1 VNSVRLIVIGR
12 EGQAARALA
21 ERVPAHGVTAVLLGR
36 PQLDLADPSGI
47 EDLLAEA
54 GGDLIVNA
62 AAYTAVDQ
70 AEAEPD
76 LANAINGVGAGVIAG
91 IAATMGVPLIHL
103 STDYV
108 FDGAAERPY
117 REDDAP
123 CPVGVYG
130 SSKLLGEQAVASET
144 PNHTILR
151 TAWVYSPFG
160 RNFAKTMLR
169 LAREREEIAVVA
181 DQHGS
186 PTSAL
191 DIADGI
197 IAVGRNLLARPDE
210 TDLRGIFHMTGS
222 GFATWADFATEIF
235 QESARF
241 GGPAA
246 RVRPIATA
254 EYLTSAK
261 RPANS
266 RLDCSKLARIHS
278 VTLPVWQTSLEP
290 CVQRL
295 IEEARAQETHP

>member
-1 VNSVRLIVIGR
+1 MRLIVIGK
-12 EGQAARALA
+12 EGQVAHALA
-21 ERVPAHGVTAVLLGR
+21 ERARAHGVTTVHLGR

-47 EDLLAEA
+47 EDLLAEV

-70 AEAEPD
+70 AEAEPE
-76 LANAINGVGAGVIAG
+76 LANAINGVGAGVLAG
-91 IAATMGVPLIHL
+91 IAASMGLPLVHL

-108 FDGAAERPY
+108 FDGTADRPY
-117 REDDAP
+117 SEDDRP
-123 CPVGVYG
+123 CPLGAYG
-130 SSKLLGEQAVASET
+130 SSKLLGEQAVTSEA
-144 PNHTILR
+144 PNHAILR

-160 RNFAKTMLR
+160 RNFAKTILR

-222 GFATWADFATEIF
+222 GFTTWAEFAREIF
-235 QESARF
+235 RHSVRF
-241 GGPAA
+241 GGPAS
-246 RVRPIATA
+246 RVLPIT
-254 EYLTSAK
+254 TSDYPTPAK

-266 RLDCSKLARIHS
+266 RLDCSKLSRVHGVA
-278 VTLPVWQTSLEP
+278 LPAWQTSLEP
-290 CVQRL
+290 CIQRL
-295 IEEARAQETHP
+295 IEEARALETHP

>member
-1 VNSVRLIVIGR
+1 VRLIIIGK
-12 EGQAARALA
+12 EGQVARALA
-21 ERVPAHGVTAVLLGR
+21 ERAPAHGVTAVHLGR

-47 EDLLAEA
+47 EDLLIEV
-54 GGDLIVNA
+54 GGDVIVNA

-70 AEAEPD
+70 AEVEPD
-76 LANAINGVGAGVIAG
+76 LANAINGVGPGVLAGV
-91 IAATMGVPLIHL
+91 AASMGVPIIHL

-108 FDGAAERPY
+108 FDGMANRPY
-117 REDDAP
+117 REHDEP
-123 CPVGVYG
+123 HPVGAYG
-130 SSKLLGEQAVASET
+130 SSKLLGEQAVSAA
-144 PNHTILR
+144 PNHAILR

-160 RNFAKTMLR
+160 RNFVKTMLR
-169 LAREREEIAVVA
+169 LAREREEVAVVA

-197 IAVGRNLLARPDE
+197 ISVGSNLLARPDE

-235 QESARF
+235 QQSARF

-246 RVRPIATA
+246 RVRPIATSDFP
-254 EYLTSAK
+254 TPAK
-261 RPANS
+261 RPTNS
-266 RLDCSKLARIHS
+266 RLDCSKLARIHGF
-278 VTLPVWQTSLEP
+278 TLPAWHRSLEP

-295 IEEARAQETHP
+295 IEEARAQETHQ

>member
-1 VNSVRLIVIGR
+1 MRLIVIGR
-12 EGQAARALA
+12 EGQVARALA
-21 ERVPAHGVTAVLLGR
+21 ERVSSHGVTAVLLGR

-70 AEAEPD
+70 AESEPD
-76 LANAINGVGAGVIAG
+76 LATAINGVGAGVLAG
-91 IAATMGVPLIHL
+91 VAASLGVPIIHL

-108 FDGAAERPY
+108 FDGTADRPY
-117 REDDAP
+117 REDDEP
-123 CPVGVYG
+123 CPLGVYG
-130 SSKLLGEQAVASET
+130 SSKLLGEQAVASEA
-144 PNHTILR
+144 PNHAILR

-160 RNFAKTMLR
+160 RNFVKTMLR

-197 IAVGRNLLARPDE
+197 IAVSHNLLARPDE
-210 TDLRGIFHMTGS
+210 TDLRGLFHMTGS
-222 GFATWADFATEIF
+222 GFTTWADFASEIF
-235 QESARF
+235 RQSAHF
-241 GGPAA
+241 GGPVA
-246 RVRPIATA
+246 RVRQIATEDFPTPA
-254 EYLTSAK
+254 R

-266 RLDCSKLARIHS
+266 RLDCSKLAQIHG
-278 VTLPVWQTSLEP
+278 VALPVWQTSLKL
-290 CVQRL
+290 CVRRL
-295 IEEARAQETHP
+295 IEEARAQETQP

>member
-1 VNSVRLIVIGR
+1 MRLIVIGR
-12 EGQAARALA
+12 EGQVARVLA
-21 ERVPAHGVTAVLLGR
+21 ERAPAHGVTAVLLGR

-76 LANAINGVGAGVIAG
+76 LANAINGVGAGVLAG
-91 IAATMGVPLIHL
+91 VAASLGVPIIHL

-108 FDGAAERPY
+108 FDGTADRPY
-117 REDDAP
+117 REDDEP
-123 CPVGVYG
+123 CPLGAYG

-144 PNHTILR
+144 PNHAILR

-160 RNFAKTMLR
+160 RNFVKTMLR

-181 DQHGS
+181 DQYGS

-191 DIADGI
+191 DIADGL
-197 IAVGRNLLARPDE
+197 IAVGRKLLAHPDE
-210 TDLRGIFHMTGS
+210 TDFRGIFHMTGS
-222 GFATWADFATEIF
+222 GFTTWADFAAEIF
-235 QESARF
+235 QQSAHL
-241 GGPAA
+241 GGPTA

-254 EYLTSAK
+254 DYPTLAK
-261 RPANS
+261 RPTNS
-266 RLDCSKLARIHS
+266 RLDCSKLTRIHG
-278 VTLPVWQTSLEP
+278 VTLPAWQTSLEP

-295 IEEARAQETHP
+295 IEEAQAQETHP